1 MTQYETTVENTAQND
16 GLIALIQSLN
26 NDSQEIFTKI
36 DTAIIKTDKINYVL
50 KTGNYKEVIRELCE
64 SSIYILDIISKSM
77 NTNYNKTMKS
87 VERIYDNIYQIMKI
101 ELLLT
106 PNDSIFQ
113 KVISDVIS
121 TSFILQRIEND
132 ISKDDNRELKQR
144 LVNKNNLLDKKIIRK
159 IALNEY
165 KYLEEQIKDNYVNQV
180 NEYEITQ
187 TIIKDEKNNK
197 ERTLHD
203 IKYSKDEMDNYKR
216 KIRIRKIAIVLNL
229 LLYPTYLFNAKKLF
243 SKMDFVQEYW
253 TTTTRYD
260 LLTKEEEITEGYS
273 HGKED
278 AVIIKEYT
286 PWIIPEDS
294 YYMHYERSIYTYH
307 LNEQEQ
313 IRFKS
318 ISSANDVF
326 DILDQDYNTRFER
339 EIITSESRPENLEKY
354 TDDKY
359 EVIKIEKDLS
369 KQYVDELELGT
380 ELVLQLFILY
390 IINIVIWLTIIVK
403 KGLTAEF
410 YNERNDYIKRINELK
425 EEITVIDQYVL
436 DKKEKLKLNEKYIN
450 ELYELFQEETKD
462 SEIEEAYQKIKTYNN

>member
-1 MTQYETTVENTAQND
+1 MTQYETTVENTAKND
-16 GLIALIQSLN
+16 SLIALIQSLN

-113 KVISDVIS
+113 KVISDEIS

-144 LVNKNNLLDKKIIRK
+144 LGNKNNLLDKKIIRK

-187 TIIKDEKNNK
+187 TIIKDENNNK

-203 IKYSKDEMDNYKR
+203 IKYSKDEIKNCKK
-216 KIRIRKIAIVLNL
+216 KIRIRKIAIALNL
-229 LLYPTYLFNAKKLF
+229 LLYPTYLFNAKKFF

-273 HGKED
+273 YGKED

-286 PWIIPEDS
+286 PWIIPKDS
-294 YYMHYERSIYTYH
+294 YYKHYERSIYTYH

-313 IRFKS
+313 VRFKS
-318 ISSANDVF
+318 ISSTNDVF

-339 EIITSESRPENLEKY
+339 EIITSESRPNNLEKY

-369 KQYVDELELGT
+369 KQYVDELELGA

-390 IINIVIWLTIIVK
+390 IINLAIWLTIIVK

-450 ELYELFQEETKD
+450 ELYELFQEEKKD
-462 SEIEEAYQKIKTYNN
+462 SKIEEAYQKIKTYNN